1 MSLPKPINSSIYQ
14 VLSEYRILTQAAQL
28 NIAKGYTK
36 YDDLLCYQASLD
48 NRASEGIIKAMEKL
62 KKAVRDNE
70 SVITEEMKQDLK
82 KELGDVLWYLA
93 VFADHLDIKLQDIA
107 DLNLQKLADRQRR
120 NKLSGSGDNR

>member
-1 MSLPKPINSSIYQ
+1 MPLPKPINSSIYQ

-62 KKAVRDNE
+62 QRETIEYWYYCLIDNE
-70 SVITEEMKQDLK
+70 KDGLLAMKEAIEELK
-82 KELGDVLWYLA
+82 DKEE
-93 VFADHLDIKLQDIA
+93 
-107 DLNLQKLADRQRR
+107 NE
-120 NKLSGSGDNR
+120 NN

>member
-1 MSLPKPINSSIYQ
+1 MPLPKPINSSIYQ

-62 KKAVRDNE
+62 QRETIEYWYYCLIDNE
-70 SVITEEMKQDLK
+70 KNGLVAMKETIEELK
-82 KELGDVLWYLA
+82 DKEE
-93 VFADHLDIKLQDIA
+93 
-107 DLNLQKLADRQRR
+107 NE
-120 NKLSGSGDNR
+120 NN